1 MEKQSTEYD
10 ILIAK
15 FAGWK
20 IDNNFPDK
28 NKVWRSPKGNVEFE
42 STFKFSSDWNDLHQV
57 INKIEALT
65 FREHNYNVHISKNK
79 SVIQVTHYKT
89 GSNLGFTKYIHVNDY
104 PNSTKLERTYAII
117 IEFIKWFNE
126 QQKL

>member
-57 INKIEALT
+57 IDKIEELGYFVMINKWT
-65 FREHNYNVHISKNK
+65 SVYTGKKDNRISVTSVEGK
-79 SVIQVTHYKT
+79 SKII
-89 GSNLGFTKYIHVNDY
+89 N
-104 PNSTKLERTYAII
+104 TYQAII
-117 IEFIKWFNE
+117 QFIKWFNE
-126 QQKL
+126 QQEL